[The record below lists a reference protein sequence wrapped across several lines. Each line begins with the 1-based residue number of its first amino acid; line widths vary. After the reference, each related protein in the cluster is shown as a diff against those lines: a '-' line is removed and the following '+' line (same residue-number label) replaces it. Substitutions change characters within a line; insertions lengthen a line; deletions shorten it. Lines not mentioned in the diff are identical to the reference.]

1 MGWLSDLVARFGGG
15 AADDDTP
22 VPERPLNMDI
32 RGPQITELRDAIE
45 ALWHAMEADSARMDN
60 PGWRG
65 RARDYSYALGG
76 VRELLRN
83 PTRDGLYEVL
93 STVRPL
99 YRGPVPAGYEALAGL
114 NERLLAAL
122 VPLRQPLDG
131 E

>member
-1 MGWLSDLVARFGGG
+1 MGWLSDLVARFGGRG
-15 AADDDTP
+15 DDEMPVAD
-22 VPERPLNMDI
+22 RPLNMDV
-32 RGPQITELRDAIE
+32 RGAQLAELRSTLEEMVE
-45 ALWHAMEADSARMDN
+45 AMQAQTSRMDN

-76 VRELLRN
+76 VREVIGN
-83 PTRDGLYEVL
+83 PTREGLYDVL
-93 STVRPL
+93 GSVRPL

-122 VPLRQPLDG
+122 SALRQPAPG

>member
-1 MGWLSDLVARFGGG
+1 MGWFGDLLARFRGEN
-15 AADDDTP
+15 ADDAPIAD
-22 VPERPLNMDI
+22 RPLNMDV
-32 RGPQITELRDAIE
+32 RAAQLAELRTTLEELVE
-45 ALWHAMEADSARMDN
+45 AMQSQTARMDN

-76 VRELLRN
+76 VRDVLRT

-93 STVRPL
+93 GSVRPL
-99 YRGPVPAGYEALAGL
+99 YRGPVPAGYEDLAGL

-122 VPLRQPLDG
+122 APLREPAPG

>member
-15 AADDDTP
+15 SEDTP
-22 VPERPLNMDI
+22 VAERPLNMDV
-32 RGPQITELRDAIE
+32 RGPELAELRETLE
-45 ALWHAMEADSARMDN
+45 ALVDAMQANTTRMDN

-65 RARDYSYALGG
+65 RVRDYSYALGG
-76 VRELLRN
+76 VRDLLRT

-93 STVRPL
+93 GSVRPL
-99 YRGPVPAGYEALAGL
+99 YRGPVPEGYEELAGL

-122 VPLRQPLDG
+122 ARLREPAPG

>member
-15 AADDDTP
+15 AVDDEAP
-22 VPERPLNMDI
+22 IPARPLNMEV
-32 RGPQITELRDAIE
+32 RGPQLAELRDAIE
-45 ALWHAMEADSARMDN
+45 ALQHAMENDTARMDN

-65 RARDYSYALGG
+65 RARDYSFALGG
-76 VRELLRN
+76 VRELLGN

-93 STVRPL
+93 GSVRPL

-122 VPLRQPLDG
+122 APLRQPIDG